1 LVYKSTPYFQLLL
14 LLLSPPCSNNNLI
27 QLTIHTNDPRLT
39 GRGGGGGGGGR
50 RLNGLLYIY
59 VHAGDVLNEYSIND
73 KKLKM
78 NIHKVNMKYI
88 CIFKNSTVHLYNNE
102 RCLKKIKS

>member
-1 LVYKSTPYFQLLL
+1 MV
-14 LLLSPPCSNNNLI
+14 
-27 QLTIHTNDPRLT
+27 
-39 GRGGGGGGGGR
+39 GGR

>member
-1 LVYKSTPYFQLLL
+1 VV
-14 LLLSPPCSNNNLI
+14 
-27 QLTIHTNDPRLT
+27 
-39 GRGGGGGGGGR
+39 GGGGR

-102 RCLKKIKS
+102 RCLKKIKKLEENRSETVDRNGRF

>member
-1 LVYKSTPYFQLLL
+1 MV
-14 LLLSPPCSNNNLI
+14 
-27 QLTIHTNDPRLT
+27 
-39 GRGGGGGGGGR
+39 GGGGR

-88 CIFKNSTVHLYNNE
+88 CIFKNSTMCINVSMYQCINVDRNG
-102 RCLKKIKS
+102 RF

>member
-1 LVYKSTPYFQLLL
+1 VVV
-14 LLLSPPCSNNNLI
+14 
-27 QLTIHTNDPRLT
+27 
-39 GRGGGGGGGGR
+39 GGGR

-102 RCLKKIKS
+102 RCLKKIKKLEENRSETVDRNGRF

>member
-1 LVYKSTPYFQLLL
+1 MP
-14 LLLSPPCSNNNLI
+14 
-27 QLTIHTNDPRLT
+27 TNDPNPRQIT
-39 GRGGGGGGGGR
+39 DWAGG

-102 RCLKKIKS
+102 RCLKKIKKLEENRSETVDSNGRF